1 MAKIQFKNLAASTL
15 IEDVATTSAQLKIVV
30 ADKDKFPT
38 ISAEQYFIVAVI
50 NSAGEFEIMRVIG
63 ANNGVFTVMRSQEG
77 TAAKAFQVG
86 DRVEHRLTAES
97 LVSIVEEASVTK
109 FHTAEDADTYGHATS
124 TLYSHVKIT
133 DDPTSSASAILG
145 IGISPYAVKT
155 RFDQLAGATT
165 QQAITASG
173 NYTVPETGTYEVIC
187 VGGGGNGGTG
197 GYAGSGAVTD
207 INMPGGGGWYLYSGG
222 GAGGGGAGQT
232 ITKSI
237 ALTKGTVIPMVVG
250 AAGGATSFGT
260 HATALAGSVGNNGG
274 NASCVHTS
282 FYDCG
287 TSGGPGGGGAGG
299 YSYGSAA
306 GNGAAGTGGTA
317 AYATYYGGTGGK
329 GGVSIEGTYG
339 NGGKGSDGGWVNN
352 PMAGDAQQFHAP
364 VAGTV
369 GTQGCIKIRMVLG
382 A

>member
-1 MAKIQFKNLAASTL
+1 
-15 IEDVATTSAQLKIVV
+15 
-30 ADKDKFPT
+30 
-38 ISAEQYFIVAVI
+38 
-50 NSAGEFEIMRVIG
+50 
-63 ANNGVFTVMRSQEG
+63 
-77 TAAKAFQVG
+77 
-86 DRVEHRLTAES
+86 
-97 LVSIVEEASVTK
+97 
-109 FHTAEDADTYGHATS
+109 
-124 TLYSHVKIT
+124 
-133 DDPTSSASAILG
+133 
-145 IGISPYAVKT
+145 
-155 RFDQLAGATT
+155 
-165 QQAITASG
+165 
-173 NYTVPETGTYEVIC
+173 
-187 VGGGGNGGTG
+187 
-197 GYAGSGAVTD
+197 
-207 INMPGGGGWYLYSGG
+207 MPGGGGWYLYSGG

-306 GNGAAGTGGTA
+306 GNGAAGTGTA

-339 NGGKGSDGGWVNN
+339 NGGKGSDGGW
-352 PMAGDAQQFHAP
+352 QQPYGWRCTTISRACCWNCWHTRLHKNSN
-364 VAGTV
+364 GSW
-369 GTQGCIKIRMVLG
+369 CIT
-382 A
+382 